1 MLRSVPVALETRFTG
16 TTSYLPSNA
25 TGLWQIFSPVLVT
38 VDIGSPIAVNDTV
51 TVTGSVVDNQL
62 VGISDHDV
70 QLVVEGIVLA
80 SLVTDANGD
89 FTFDWLVPDIF
100 DFGNNTL
107 FAEVAPQG
115 YYRGGEGNASF
126 FLSHRSWVTLEFVN
140 EDRDATRG
148 DTWELFGRLY
158 DFDTVD
164 RDGLVGEELLVSLD
178 GAVLFSTTTGS
189 DGVWSAIVPATTD
202 LSREASHHR
211 CRIRR
216 LRRTFARICREE
228 CVGLVGCIDSNR
240 FNIDPNR
247 DTFRQRGGAHCVHRF
262 GSRNRRQR

>member
-1 MLRSVPVALETRFTG
+1 MDNELPNLTIEIWLGGEWLTNTTTDEIGQFTAVHPVPADAPLGPVALETRFTG

-140 EDRDATRG
+140 EDRDATRRHMG
-148 DTWELFGRLY
+148 
-158 DFDTVD
+158 
-164 RDGLVGEELLVSLD
+164 
-178 GAVLFSTTTGS
+178 
-189 DGVWSAIVPATTD
+189 IVRAP
-202 LSREASHHR
+202 
-211 CRIRR
+211 
-216 LRRTFARICREE
+216 
-228 CVGLVGCIDSNR
+228 V
-240 FNIDPNR
+240 
-247 DTFRQRGGAHCVHRF
+247 
-262 GSRNRRQR
+262 